1 MEIIENNRKN
11 EKHKSESSSNSSKSS
26 KSSKKNKK
34 NRKSNGI
41 SEKSGADEIMTQED
55 NISANTIH
63 SSQVT
68 KIESMQS
75 FDQSEETIVLP
86 NKPENH
92 TASKDLGSPPSQVQ
106 TKTN

>member
-1 MEIIENNRKN
+1 MGLQKGTSIESSESNESRSYSSEIIENNRKN

-34 NRKSNGI
+34 NRKSNDI

-75 FDQSEETIVLP
+75 FDQSEETIVP
-86 NKPENH
+86 
-92 TASKDLGSPPSQVQ
+92 
-106 TKTN
+106 